1 MFWSVL
7 RICVWEILTTLNWRL
22 IWATTITIWYL
33 KYIASQLWQ
42 LLTWLITL
50 SFQLHWFW
58 SILVSH
64 YRMVCTQRSRC
75 FTWALVGKF
84 LLMFLLQN
92 LCFYLTC
99 VILGPFKY
107 MLDGFIIIIVD
118 DILLYFLLT
127 NMMFLSFW
135 TFLWRLRISTTIFW
149 ILCTSQ

>member
-1 MFWSVL
+1 MFRIVL
-7 RICVWEILTTLNWRL
+7 RICIWKVLTTLNWRL
-22 IWATTITIWYL
+22 IWAT
-33 KYIASQLWQ
+33 IASIRYFEHITSQIRH
-42 LLTWLITL
+42 LLARFITF
-50 SFQLHWFW
+50 SFQLHRFW

-64 YRMVCTQRSRC
+64 YRIVCTQRSRC

-118 DILLYFLLT
+118 DILLYFLL
-127 NMMFLSFW
+127 NSINYFLVRR
-135 TFLWRLRISTTIFW
+135 FLFVF
-149 ILCTSQ
+149 